1 MKKNHME
8 DLTRIFSLEEVDV
21 LFKSVDQFG
30 HEGIEC
36 MFFFNTDFTLE
47 DV

>member
-1 MKKNHME
+1 MH
-8 DLTRIFSLEEVDV
+8 
-21 LFKSVDQFG
+21 FKSVDQFG